1 MARADFAFFTRIR
14 VRWSEVD
21 PQSVVF
27 NARYLD
33 YADIGVTEY
42 WRAIKAAGMW
52 GDATLECHVAKAEVL
67 FKKPIFADEEL
78 DLFVRTSRFGTTSMT
93 TLVEIHGAGETD
105 DLRAAIE
112 LIAVHIDLADHR
124 PRPIPEAA
132 RTALSRFDSGNC
144 SSPDLSASC
153 AA

>member
-1 MARADFAFFTRIR
+1 MARADFAFSTRIR

-42 WRAIKAAGMW
+42 WRAIRTAGLW
-52 GDATLECHVAKAEVL
+52 HETLECHVARAEVD
-67 FKKPIFADEEL
+67 FRRPIRADEEIDIL
-78 DLFVRTSRFGTTSMT
+78 VRTARFGTTSMT
-93 TLVEIHGAGETD
+93 TLVEIHGAGEVD
-105 DLRAAIE
+105 DLRAGVS
-112 LIAVHIDLADHR
+112 LVAVHIDLSDNR

-132 RTALSRFDSGNC
+132 RKALARFDAGN
-144 SSPDLSASC
+144 
-153 AA
+153 